1 LDTVLHIAAGARH
14 VQFVQKL
21 VEMMNEQQLTL
32 KDSNGNTAFSIA
44 AAAGTIEIAQIMMK
58 KNKSLPT
65 IRGGQEMTPLYMA
78 ALLGQ
83 AEMADYLYFWT
94 KEMLEEN
101 DRQALFFT
109 CIDNG
114 LYGRYT
120 T

>member
-1 LDTVLHIAAGARH
+1 MD
-14 VQFVQKL
+14 
-21 VEMMNEQQLTL
+21 EQDLALQD
-32 KDSNGNTAFSIA
+32 KNGNTAFSNS
-44 AAAGTIEIAQIMMK
+44 AAAGTTEIAQIMME

-78 ALLGQ
+78 ALLGR
-83 AEMADYLYFWT
+83 AEMADFLYLRT

-114 LYGRYT
+114 LYGRYNK
-120 T
+120 